1 MMRRRASP
9 PRVRQEVWRMPGN
22 SGIAEAI
29 HVAMVAPPW
38 FTIPPQAYG
47 GVEQVVADI
56 TRSLVARGHRVTLV
70 GAGQHDTPAEFL
82 QTYPE
87 PPSDRLGEPLPELIH
102 AATAARLLA
111 DLDVD
116 IVHDHTLAGPMAAA
130 GRHVPTVATMHGPMD
145 GELAD
150 YYRVLGDDVALVAI
164 SDAQRALAPDL
175 NWIATVYNG
184 IDVASFPFQEEK
196 EDWLLFVGRF
206 SPEKGPHN
214 AIDAARAVGMPIV
227 LAGKVNEP
235 AEQEYFDEEIR
246 PRLSKDATYIGEIDA
261 TVKRELYA
269 KAACL
274 LFPVAWPEP
283 FGLVM
288 VEAMACGT
296 PVVALGCGSVPEVI
310 VDGTTGVIC
319 DIEEELP
326 AAIAKAQRLK
336 PADCRSHVAAH
347 FDLANMADGYEKVYR
362 QLIAHQ

>member
-1 MMRRRASP
+1 
-9 PRVRQEVWRMPGN
+9 
-22 SGIAEAI
+22 
-29 HVAMVAPPW
+29 
-38 FTIPPQAYG
+38 
-47 GVEQVVADI
+47 
-56 TRSLVARGHRVTLV
+56 
-70 GAGQHDTPAEFL
+70 
-82 QTYPE
+82 
-87 PPSDRLGEPLPELIH
+87 
-102 AATAARLLA
+102 
-111 DLDVD
+111 
-116 IVHDHTLAGPMAAA
+116 MA
-130 GRHVPTVATMHGPMD
+130 PMD

-150 YYRVLGDDVALVAI
+150 YYRALGDDVALVAI
-164 SDAQRALAPDL
+164 SDAQRADAPDL

-196 EDWLLFVGRF
+196 EDWVLFVGRF

-214 AIDAARAVGMPIV
+214 AIDAARAAGMRIV

-246 PRLSKDATYIGEIDA
+246 GRLGKDATYIGEIDA
-261 TVKRELYA
+261 KVKRDLYA

-336 PADCRSHVAAH
+336 PADCRSHVATN
-347 FDLANMADGYEKVYR
+347 FDLATMVGGYERVYR
-362 QLIAHQ
+362 QLIARR